1 MSSPA
6 SRQPI
11 TELAAH
17 LVALARSGQARMVGG
32 IVAAQVDATH
42 VLVDLGD
49 QAITAAWPA
58 SLGAAAD
65 GMSVRVLVSGGTAEV
80 ITTKAAPSGADPA
93 VYAMASGST
102 NLTFS
107 ASTTASVLVSWPAGR
122 FTVAPRWVA
131 WLRTAATGVVIA
143 TSNETLTGGRING
156 TAFAS
161 ASTTVSVGWLAWQMT
176 PTSRD

>member
-1 MSSPA
+1 MDDLA
-6 SRQPI
+6 
-11 TELAAH
+11 ELLH
-17 LVALARSGQARMVGG
+17 TGTPLTVRVGV
-32 IVAAQVDATH
+32 IVDVTDSTH
-42 VLVDLGD
+42 ALVDVGERV
-49 QAITAAWPA
+49 IGAAWPR
-58 SLGAAAD
+58 SLGTPVTGVTCTLLVGD
-65 GMSVRVLVSGGTAEV
+65 GVARVISSDQ
-80 ITTKAAPSGADPA
+80 APPTP
-93 VYAMASGST
+93 VPYRMASGST

-143 TSNETLTGGRING
+143 TSNETLTEGRING

-161 ASTTVSVGWLAWQMT
+161 TSTTVSVGWLAWQMT

>member
-1 MSSPA
+1 MDDLA
-6 SRQPI
+6 
-11 TELAAH
+11 ELLH
-17 LVALARSGQARMVGG
+17 TGTPLTVRVGV
-32 IVAAQVDATH
+32 IVDVIDSTH
-42 VLVDLGD
+42 ALVDVGERV
-49 QAITAAWPA
+49 IGAAWPR
-58 SLGAAAD
+58 SLGTPVAGVTCTLLVGD
-65 GMSVRVLVSGGTAEV
+65 GVARVISSDQ
-80 ITTKAAPSGADPA
+80 APPTP
-93 VYAMASGST
+93 VPYRMASGST

-143 TSNETLTGGRING
+143 TSNETLTEGRIDG

-161 ASTTVSVGWLAWQMT
+161 TSTTVSVGWLAWQMT

>member
-80 ITTKAAPSGADPA
+80 ITTKAAPADPA

-131 WLRTAATGVVIA
+131 WLRTAASGVVIA
-143 TSNETLTGGRING
+143 TSNETMTEGRING

-161 ASTTVSVGWLAWQMT
+161 TSTTVSVGWLAWQRT
-176 PTSRD
+176 ATSRD

>member
-1 MSSPA
+1 MS
-6 SRQPI
+6 
-11 TELAAH
+11 ELAD
-17 LVALARSGQARMVGG
+17 LLKTPTPLGIRIG
-32 IVAAQVDATH
+32 IVTAVIDSRHVMVDI
-42 VLVDLGD
+42 GERS
-49 QAITAAWPA
+49 IGAAWPA
-58 SLGAAAD
+58 SLGTPVAD
-65 GMSVRVLVSGGTAEV
+65 IDVTLVVGDGVARV
-80 ITTKAAPSGADPA
+80 ITSSRAPAEIPA
-93 VYAMASGST
+93 QTVYAMTSGST

-161 ASTTVSVGWLAWQMT
+161 TSVTVSVGWLAWQRT
-176 PTSRD
+176 ATSKD

>member
-1 MSSPA
+1 MDPINQLADRLRPA
-6 SRQPI
+6 S
-11 TELAAH
+11 AAR
-17 LVALARSGQARMVGG
+17 VVVG
-32 IVAAQVDATH
+32 IVESVVDGTH
-42 VLVDLGD
+42 VRVDLGD
-49 QAITAAWPA
+49 LMVAASWPA
-58 SLGAAAD
+58 SLGTPVEGVACTLLVGD
-65 GMSVRVLVSGGTAEV
+65 GVARVISSDQ
-80 ITTKAAPSGADPA
+80 APPTP
-93 VYAMASGST
+93 VPYRMASGST

-122 FTVAPRWVA
+122 FTIAPRWVA
-131 WLRTAATGVVIA
+131 WLRTAAAGVVIA